1 MLRGPSF
8 FIKAGT
14 AIWTFHR
21 DVIERAFSDGYGMT
35 RAREKRFGRRQLL
48 QGASIAGATLFCDFE
63 RLLWPESI
71 KRQDTETSA
80 RGKMVGV
87 VEFSGE
93 ARVPMGE
100 AFGAELDGRQYTD
113 LSGLTVENCVT
124 PSEQFYIRTRASHLL
139 DSRKPWSVRVGDN
152 VAKPFELTM
161 EELKRIA
168 VPQGVHLM
176 ECAGNT
182 RSAHFGMISVASW
195 TGAPLSDVFERA
207 KVKPDAKRVLISGF
221 DTYTAKSASSIP
233 GASWVF
239 TAEEL
244 KKAGAF
250 LATEMNGSPLT
261 SDHGA
266 PVRLVVPGWYGCTC
280 IKWVNEINFVDDA
293 AAATSQMQ
301 EYAAR
306 TMQNGVPQ
314 LAREYRPATI
324 EQAAMPIRIEK
335 WVVAEKKR
343 YRIVGI
349 AWGGSVPVKKLEIR
363 FNPEEEYVAVDDF
376 QQTGN
381 DPWSF
386 WTHAWTPKQP
396 GTYMIRL
403 HIADPGVTAR
413 RLEAGY
419 YMRTVEISEI

>member
-1 MLRGPSF
+1 
-8 FIKAGT
+8 
-14 AIWTFHR
+14 
-21 DVIERAFSDGYGMT
+21 
-35 RAREKRFGRRQLL
+35 
-48 QGASIAGATLFCDFE
+48 
-63 RLLWPESI
+63 
-71 KRQDTETSA
+71 
-80 RGKMVGV
+80 MVGV

-93 ARVPMGE
+93 ARVPLGE
-100 AFGAELDGRQYTD
+100 AFGTELDGRLYTD
-113 LSGLTVENCVT
+113 LSQLTAENSIV
-124 PSEQFYIRTRASHLL
+124 PVEQFYIRTRASKLL
-139 DSRKPWSVRVGDN
+139 DNAKPWAIQLGGLIEQ
-152 VAKPFELTM
+152 PFAIPVQD
-161 EELKRIA
+161 LKKMSS
-168 VPQGVHLM
+168 PMGLHLM
-176 ECAGNT
+176 ECAGNA
-182 RSAHFGMISVASW
+182 RNAHFGMISVASW
-195 TGAPLSDVFERA
+195 NGAALADIFEKA
-207 KVKPDAKRVLISGF
+207 KVKPAAKRVLISGF

-239 TAEEL
+239 TVEEL

-335 WVVAEKKR
+335 WVVAGKIR

-349 AWGGSVPVKKLEIR
+349 AWGGSVPVKKLQIR

-376 QQTGN
+376 KQTGN
-381 DPWSF
+381 DPWCF

-403 HIADPGVTAR
+403 HIADSGVTAR